1 MEVAGGLAGES
12 AMENVVMLA
21 AMVQTSRLPMQAI
34 AEELSRRT
42 GIFVRVAGREA
53 EMALKGAMTTPGAG
67 VPLAILDLGGGS
79 TDAALIDEN
88 GAITAVHHAGAGE
101 MVTRIIDLELDLHDR
116 DTAELI
122 KKYPLAKV
130 EGLLFLRFED
140 GSVKFV
146 SEPLPPELFARVV
159 IVAGDTLVPVRSS
172 KRLSI
177 DRIALVRR
185 EAKRKV
191 FIANAERALRR
202 VAPDGDLRQI
212 GSVALVGGSS
222 QDFEIADLL
231 AEHLMAYRITTGRAN
246 LLGFLPPHSA
256 VALGLAL
263 ADDA

>member
-1 MEVAGGLAGES
+1 M
-12 AMENVVMLA
+12 
-21 AMVQTSRLPMQAI
+21 
-34 AEELSRRT
+34 
-42 GIFVRVAGREA
+42 
-53 EMALKGAMTTPGAG
+53 
-67 VPLAILDLGGGS
+67 
-79 TDAALIDEN
+79 
-88 GAITAVHHAGAGE
+88 
-101 MVTRIIDLELDLHDR
+101 
-116 DTAELI
+116 
-122 KKYPLAKV
+122 
-130 EGLLFLRFED
+130 
-140 GSVKFV
+140 
-146 SEPLPPELFARVV
+146 
-159 IVAGDTLVPVRSS
+159 AGDTLVPVRSS

>member
-1 MEVAGGLAGES
+1 
-12 AMENVVMLA
+12 
-21 AMVQTSRLPMQAI
+21 
-34 AEELSRRT
+34 
-42 GIFVRVAGREA
+42 
-53 EMALKGAMTTPGAG
+53 MALKGAMTTPGAG

-140 GSVKFV
+140 GSVKFA